1 MRGIIFLLALTL
13 VGNEKSSQPNFS
25 ERQTYVYNYEGVV
38 LTGLPENGLN
48 RAGVKI
54 TAKVQIS
61 ALAQTN
67 YLMMIKDPQ
76 IQELNGIAPTVP
88 LTTTS
93 KLSQRMAA
101 DLTRPVRFEY
111 VNGRVGKIDAPETL
125 PENIL
130 NIHRGILNLL
140 QITIKKTQNVYEL
153 QEAGIEG
160 ICHTRYILQ
169 EVKKT
174 NHIVV
179 TKSKDL
185 SNCQDRAM
193 QQIGVAYAQP
203 CISCQQRGKN
213 LRGTVAITQVL
224 KPTKSSGALI
234 TEANSRELHQFTP
247 LHELDGTVIL
257 EGRQDLT
264 LNEIKA
270 EAVPVPQVK
279 FLPRGSLK
287 YVTDRDILQRPI
299 QLLKYDNLEAQI
311 VNILRYLAQYN
322 QQEVR
327 IDAPDKFLQLIQLL
341 RLASFETLKENVLTW
356 FPRCR
361 RWLLEALPA
370 VGTADSLRLLKRK
383 IQSSEIKTIEAAQ
396 ALILAMQQLKADRQ
410 SLLSIEQIKQSPI
423 LRKIVLLGYGS
434 VVNRFCAERQS
445 CPEEVL
451 QPLHDLLADAGS
463 RLHEREI
470 VLGLKAVG
478 NAGQSTSIKRIQKF
492 LPGFGSAASSLP
504 LKVQIDAVSALR
516 NIARRDPRKA
526 QEITMQIFMNRR
538 NHPEV
543 RMMACAVLFSTQP
556 GLPLVAAVANSLLQE
571 TSLQVASFTY
581 SHMKAISRSSLP
593 ALNSVA
599 AACNVAVKLLSPK
612 LDQLGVRYSKVF
624 RADIFRCKYSAA
636 KVLLINS
643 AGSAIPTSILAKV
656 RGHALGSS
664 VDLAEVGLRADG
676 LQEALLRNRVTLT
689 GRPNIE
695 KIQRILKMLSGW
707 KSLPDEVPLASAHFK
722 LFGQEIAFIE
732 FRKDDIQQR
741 SIEQLQR
748 GIKAHPSKALLAAE
762 VRRIVPTGLGLPMEL
777 SLISSAVAVA
787 KINGNISFYSHFI
800 YRSDPSFIN
809 ITPSVVIL
817 TRAVMGIN
825 TPFIQAGVE
834 LQTRV
839 RINQPVNVAAKIN
852 IKERNLKIESKPS
865 VEEHKIISLSSQVF
879 AVSRNIE
886 ELSAAKMMPILPITS
901 EASITRQEFKSQ
913 HTSTQ
918 EARRSIPRW
927 SPETISQELSSSE
940 EQRPRIPSPSTYHT
954 CVRTTKF
961 GLEVCLDARM
971 KSSAFIRNCLLYRLI
986 GQHAVNVTIKP
997 VHWESEIEKIVL
1009 EIQTGSKAASK
1020 VIRLTDKEE
1029 VQSGRIREGEF
1040 MTTTQRR
1047 TRLSWSSSSSSSS
1060 RRLTHASGHRT
1071 ITPVSSDSPDE
1082 INDSLRTPERRL
1094 RTSSSSSSSRRLQS
1108 SRTQDDNRMQM
1119 RSSSS
1124 SSSSSRRTSSKTWS
1138 DQVTI
1143 LTGRS
1148 HWQAIKLIMPTKYNN
1163 NLHLYSAPHGEL
1175 IRSAGSPILTIL
1187 LRSVRIDRKQQGYQI
1202 TGYAEVSDR
1211 KPRVHLRVV
1220 ELAEDSRWK
1229 ICADGIMPHGHKV
1242 LLRWGKNC
1250 QDYKV
1255 YVKAS
1260 TGDFA
1265 SHPAIKMKLQWS
1277 RIPDWLK
1284 SSGRMIGESLPGI
1297 AYALGWSQ
1305 RYQSNPSR
1313 QITLLVALTSPR
1325 TIDTIVKVPKR
1336 TVFYQG
1342 AQIPLAVTV
1351 SAFPL
1356 QVRARGF
1363 KSITEIPDILL
1374 TVNQQ
1379 ECFVEPGRIRTFD
1392 NQTLSYQIPND
1403 CHYVLTQDC
1412 SQSPSFILLMKR
1424 AKDQSRKSITLVLS
1438 NPNMV
1443 IEAQPEGQ
1451 DVKLLINGV
1460 ERSMSSLPII
1470 EQGVV
1475 RIQKNSTGITLEA
1488 TQMNLD
1494 LVYFDGNKVR
1504 VNQMNKRTCGI
1515 CGHNDGERKMLMPNQ
1530 EETESVD
1537 RFFQS
1542 WLCTGESCKDDC
1554 KVRQEYVELEELIN
1568 YEGVDSRCYS
1578 VEPVPRCFSGCSPTE
1593 RVSVPVSFHCVSSS
1607 KCTYPIF
1614 RKKSA
1619 DLRRF
1624 VDSHSDCA

>member
-13 VGNEKSSQPNFS
+13 VGNSQPNFS

-203 CISCQQRGKN
+203 CISCKN

-341 RLASFETLKENVLTW
+341 RLASFETLAKTWRRFSNLQLEYMVL
-356 FPRCR
+356 CR

-410 SLLSIEQIKQSPI
+410 SVPIAKELLSIEQIKQSPI

-624 RADIFRCKYSAA
+624 RADIFRYNLMSGAAA

-732 FRKDDIQQR
+732 FRKDDIQQVTQIEPMGTLGTTVQNQIKR

-787 KINGNISFYSHFI
+787 KINVQAQTTPSSLSRISELMSANIQL
-800 YRSDPSFIN
+800 D

-901 EASITRQEFKSQ
+901 ESGFALTNELRFLVSLQ
-913 HTSTQ
+913 
-918 EARRSIPRW
+918 PRW

-997 VHWESEIEKIVL
+997 GKEKIICTFAIALFHVGKPS
-1009 EIQTGSKAASK
+1009 Q
-1020 VIRLTDKEE
+1020 R
-1029 VQSGRIREGEF
+1029 
-1040 MTTTQRR
+1040 RR

-1163 NLHLYSAPHGEL
+1163 NLHLYSGEL

-1229 ICADGIMPHGHKV
+1229 ICADGIMPHGHKAMA
-1242 LLRWGKNC
+1242 LLRWGENC
-1250 QDYKV
+1250 QSYKV
-1255 YVKAS
+1255 SVKAS
-1260 TGDFA
+1260 TGSLA
-1265 SHPAIKMKLQWS
+1265 SHPAIKINLQWS
-1277 RIPDWLK
+1277 RIPE
-1284 SSGRMIGESLPGI
+1284 MIGESLPGI

-1374 TVNQQ
+1374 TVNQ
-1379 ECFVEPGRIRTFD
+1379 RNYLIRTFD

-1470 EQGVV
+1470 EQGD
-1475 RIQKNSTGITLEA
+1475 TGITLEA

-1494 LVYFDGNKVR
+1494 LVYFDGNKVQVR

-1607 KCTYPIF
+1607 NRFEELSF

>member
-1 MRGIIFLLALTL
+1 MRGIIFLLTLTIVGGERNL
-13 VGNEKSSQPNFS
+13 VPSFNERK
-25 ERQTYVYNYEGVV
+25 THVYKYEGII
-38 LTGLPENGLN
+38 LTGLPESGLN
-48 RAGVKI
+48 RAGLKI
-54 TAKVQIS
+54 TCGVQIS
-61 ALAQTN
+61 RLTQRIHLLNIT
-67 YLMMIKDPQ
+67 DPQ
-76 IQELNGIAPTVP
+76 IQELNGVWPNVP
-88 LTTTS
+88 SNTANKLT
-93 KLSQRMAA
+93 QRLAA
-101 DLTRPVRFEY
+101 DLTKPVKFEY
-111 VNGRVGKIDAPETL
+111 SNGRVGNINAPKGL

-130 NIHRGILNLL
+130 NIHRGILNML
-140 QITIKKTQNVYEL
+140 QITMKNTQNVYEL
-153 QEAGIEG
+153 QELGIEG
-160 ICHTRYILQ
+160 ICNTKYILQ
-169 EVKKT
+169 EDRKT
-174 NHIVV
+174 NRIIV

-185 SNCQDRAM
+185 SNCQERVM
-193 QQIGVAYAQP
+193 KQLGLVYALP
-203 CISCQQRGKN
+203 CPACQQRNKN
-213 LRGTVAITQVL
+213 LRSNVAVTQILRPKV
-224 KPTKSSGALI
+224 SGAI
-234 TEANSRELHQFTP
+234 IIEAHAREIHQFTP
-247 LHELDGTVIL
+247 FHELDGTAVLEAKQNLIL
-257 EGRQDLT
+257 DD
-264 LNEIKA
+264 IKI
-270 EAVPVPQVK
+270 ELVHEPQVK
-279 FLPRGSLK
+279 FQNRGSLK
-287 YVTDRDILQRPI
+287 YRCGTDLMQKPI
-299 QLLKYDNLEAQI
+299 QLLKYQSLDAKI
-311 VNILRYLAQYN
+311 IDTVRHMGQYN
-322 QQEVR
+322 EHEVHF
-327 IDAPDKFLQLIQLL
+327 DAPERFLELIQLL
-341 RLASFETLKENVLTW
+341 RSASFEIIANSWRRVADNQDH
-356 FPRCR
+356 R

-410 SLLSIEQIKQSPI
+410 SVPIAKELLSVEQIKQSPI

-492 LPGFGSAASSLP
+492 LPGFGSAALSLP
-504 LKVQIDAVSALR
+504 LKVQADAVASLR
-516 NIARRDPRKA
+516 NIARRDPRKV
-526 QEITMQIFMNRR
+526 QDITIEIFMNRK

-543 RMMACAVLFSTQP
+543 RMIACVVLFSTKP
-556 GLPLVAAVANSLLQE
+556 SLALVTAVADSLLKE

-581 SHMKAISRSSLP
+581 SHMRALSRSSLP
-593 ALNSVA
+593 AINTLA

-624 RADIFRCKYSAA
+624 RADIFRYNLMSGAAA

-732 FRKDDIQQR
+732 FRKDDIQQVTQTLGTTVQNQIKR

-787 KINGNISFYSHFI
+787 KINVQAQTTPSSLSRISELMSANIQL
-800 YRSDPSFIN
+800 D

-1138 DQVTI
+1138 DQQRMAGGVSEPRFTSTQRSRRSSTRISMRSLSGKNPSGLRQTQSSGSSSI
-1143 LTGRS
+1143 LRS
-1148 HWQAIKLIMPTKYNN
+1148 SRQ
-1163 NLHLYSAPHGEL
+1163 GEL

-1229 ICADGIMPHGHKV
+1229 ICADGIMPHGHKAMA
-1242 LLRWGKNC
+1242 LLRWGENC
-1250 QDYKV
+1250 QSYKV
-1255 YVKAS
+1255 SVKAS
-1260 TGDFA
+1260 TGSLA
-1265 SHPAIKMKLQWS
+1265 SHPAIKINLQWS
-1277 RIPDWLK
+1277 RIPEMLIT
-1284 SSGRMIGESLPGI
+1284 SGRMIGESLPGI

-1494 LVYFDGNKVR
+1494 LVYFDGNKVQVPHLTNER
-1504 VNQMNKRTCGI
+1504 I
-1515 CGHNDGERKMLMPNQ
+1515 CQINC
-1530 EETESVD
+1530 
-1537 RFFQS
+1537 F
-1542 WLCTGESCKDDC
+1542 
-1554 KVRQEYVELEELIN
+1554 EL
-1568 YEGVDSRCYS
+1568 
-1578 VEPVPRCFSGCSPTE
+1578 
-1593 RVSVPVSFHCVSSS
+1593 
-1607 KCTYPIF
+1607 
-1614 RKKSA
+1614 
-1619 DLRRF
+1619 
-1624 VDSHSDCA
+1624 

>member
-13 VGNEKSSQPNFS
+13 VGSQRTKKEHYSSEKSSQPNFS

-341 RLASFETLKENVLTW
+341 RLASFETLAKTW
-356 FPRCR
+356 RRFSNAMDRQDTEEYRCR

-410 SLLSIEQIKQSPI
+410 SVPIAKELLSIEQIKQSPI

-624 RADIFRCKYSAA
+624 RADIFRYNLMSGAAA

-732 FRKDDIQQR
+732 FRKDDIQQVTQTLGTTVQNQIKR

-787 KINGNISFYSHFI
+787 KINVQAQTTPSSLSRISELMSANIQL
-800 YRSDPSFIN
+800 D

-1040 MTTTQRR
+1040 MTTTQVCLLFLMHSMHCCYFIRI
-1047 TRLSWSSSSSSSS
+1047 LY
-1060 RRLTHASGHRT
+1060 
-1071 ITPVSSDSPDE
+1071 VS
-1082 INDSLRTPERRL
+1082 
-1094 RTSSSSSSSRRLQS
+1094 
-1108 SRTQDDNRMQM
+1108 
-1119 RSSSS
+1119 
-1124 SSSSSRRTSSKTWS
+1124 
-1138 DQVTI
+1138 
-1143 LTGRS
+1143 
-1148 HWQAIKLIMPTKYNN
+1148 
-1163 NLHLYSAPHGEL
+1163 
-1175 IRSAGSPILTIL
+1175 
-1187 LRSVRIDRKQQGYQI
+1187 
-1202 TGYAEVSDR
+1202 YA
-1211 KPRVHLRVV
+1211 
-1220 ELAEDSRWK
+1220 
-1229 ICADGIMPHGHKV
+1229 
-1242 LLRWGKNC
+1242 C
-1250 QDYKV
+1250 QNM
-1255 YVKAS
+1255 
-1260 TGDFA
+1260 F
-1265 SHPAIKMKLQWS
+1265 
-1277 RIPDWLK
+1277 
-1284 SSGRMIGESLPGI
+1284 
-1297 AYALGWSQ
+1297 YA
-1305 RYQSNPSR
+1305 
-1313 QITLLVALTSPR
+1313 
-1325 TIDTIVKVPKR
+1325 
-1336 TVFYQG
+1336 
-1342 AQIPLAVTV
+1342 
-1351 SAFPL
+1351 
-1356 QVRARGF
+1356 
-1363 KSITEIPDILL
+1363 
-1374 TVNQQ
+1374 
-1379 ECFVEPGRIRTFD
+1379 
-1392 NQTLSYQIPND
+1392 
-1403 CHYVLTQDC
+1403 
-1412 SQSPSFILLMKR
+1412 
-1424 AKDQSRKSITLVLS
+1424 
-1438 NPNMV
+1438 
-1443 IEAQPEGQ
+1443 
-1451 DVKLLINGV
+1451 
-1460 ERSMSSLPII
+1460 
-1470 EQGVV
+1470 
-1475 RIQKNSTGITLEA
+1475 
-1488 TQMNLD
+1488 
-1494 LVYFDGNKVR
+1494 
-1504 VNQMNKRTCGI
+1504 
-1515 CGHNDGERKMLMPNQ
+1515 
-1530 EETESVD
+1530 
-1537 RFFQS
+1537 
-1542 WLCTGESCKDDC
+1542 
-1554 KVRQEYVELEELIN
+1554 
-1568 YEGVDSRCYS
+1568 
-1578 VEPVPRCFSGCSPTE
+1578 
-1593 RVSVPVSFHCVSSS
+1593 
-1607 KCTYPIF
+1607 
-1614 RKKSA
+1614 
-1619 DLRRF
+1619 
-1624 VDSHSDCA
+1624 

>member
-13 VGNEKSSQPNFS
+13 VGNSQPNFS

-341 RLASFETLKENVLTW
+341 RLASFETLAKTW
-356 FPRCR
+356 RRFSNAMDR

-410 SLLSIEQIKQSPI
+410 SVPIELLSIEQIKQSPI

-624 RADIFRCKYSAA
+624 RADIFRYNLMSGAAA

-732 FRKDDIQQR
+732 FRKDDIQQVTQTLGTTVQNQIKR

-787 KINGNISFYSHFI
+787 KINVQAQTTPSSLSRISELMSANIQL
-800 YRSDPSFIN
+800 D

-918 EARRSIPRW
+918 EARRSIVSAFPFFK
-927 SPETISQELSSSE
+927 TY
-940 EQRPRIPSPSTYHT
+940 PSTYHT

-997 VHWESEIEKIVL
+997 GKEKIICTFAIALFHVGKPS
-1009 EIQTGSKAASK
+1009 Q
-1020 VIRLTDKEE
+1020 R
-1029 VQSGRIREGEF
+1029 
-1040 MTTTQRR
+1040 RR

-1229 ICADGIMPHGHKV
+1229 ICADGIMPHGHKAMV

-1284 SSGRMIGESLPGI
+1284 SKLAEDKSLPGI

-1351 SAFPL
+1351 SNCSNIGRKTCIMCRFTKCWNI
-1356 QVRARGF
+1356 F
-1363 KSITEIPDILL
+1363 DIFAE
-1374 TVNQQ
+1374 

-1424 AKDQSRKSITLVLS
+1424 AKDQSRKSITLTS
-1438 NPNMV
+1438 
-1443 IEAQPEGQ
+1443 
-1451 DVKLLINGV
+1451 KLQMFL
-1460 ERSMSSLPII
+1460 LL
-1470 EQGVV
+1470 GVV

-1542 WLCTGESCKDDC
+1542 WLCTGESCKD
-1554 KVRQEYVELEELIN
+1554 VRQEYVELEELIN

-1593 RVSVPVSFHCVSSS
+1593 RVSVPVSFHCVSSNS
-1607 KCTYPIF
+1607 SMSRFEELSF